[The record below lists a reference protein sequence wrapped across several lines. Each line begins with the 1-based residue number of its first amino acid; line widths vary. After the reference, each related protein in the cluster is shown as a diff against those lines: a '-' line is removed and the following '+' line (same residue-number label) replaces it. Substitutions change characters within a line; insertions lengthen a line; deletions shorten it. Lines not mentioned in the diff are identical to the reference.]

1 MEKKLFV
8 GNLSF
13 ELTDF
18 ELEDLFKEYGEIT
31 SAKVIVDRRTG
42 RSRGFGFVEMSTE
55 DSAAQAVEALN
66 GVELK
71 GRPINVSFARKQAE
85 GERSGGRGFGDGGD
99 GGFQRKRNYNNN
111 NY

>member
-13 ELTDF
+13 EMTDF
-18 ELEDLFKEYGEIT
+18 ELEDLFKEYGEIA

-42 RSRGFGFVEMSTE
+42 RSRGFGFVEMNTE

-66 GVELK
+66 GVEVK
-71 GRPINVSFARKQAE
+71 GRPINVSFARKQEE
-85 GERSGGRGFGDGGD
+85 GERSGGRGFGGG
-99 GGFQRKRNYNNN
+99 GGFQRKRNYNDNS

>member
-8 GNLSF
+8 GNLPF

-18 ELEDLFKEYGEIT
+18 ELEDLFKEYGEIA

-42 RSRGFGFVEMSTE
+42 RSRGFGFVEMNTE
-55 DSAAQAVEALN
+55 DSAQQADEALN
-66 GVELK
+66 GVEIK

-85 GERSGGRGFGDGGD
+85 GERTGGRGFGGG
-99 GGFQRKRNYNNN
+99 GGFQRKRNYNSNSS
-111 NY
+111 Y

>member
-13 ELTDF
+13 EMTDF
-18 ELEDLFKEYGEIT
+18 ELEDLFKEYGEIA

-42 RSRGFGFVEMSTE
+42 RSRGFGFVEMNTE

-66 GVELK
+66 GVEVK
-71 GRPINVSFARKQAE
+71 GRPINVSFARKQEE
-85 GERSGGRGFGDGGD
+85 GERSGGRGFGGD
-99 GGFQRKRNYNNN
+99 GGFQRKRNYNDNS

>member
-18 ELEDLFKEYGEIT
+18 ELEDLFKEYGEIA

-42 RSRGFGFVEMSTE
+42 RSRGFGFVEMNTE
-55 DSAAQAVEALN
+55 DSAQQAVEALN
-66 GVELK
+66 GVEVK
-71 GRPINVSFARKQAE
+71 GRPINVSFARKQVE
-85 GERSGGRGFGDGGD
+85 GERSGGHGFGGGG

-111 NY
+111 SY